1 MRTTMKMLAL
11 ALMVAMLCSCLNVVA
26 EGDVVANVLEFIV
39 EEPVAETP
47 AEETEV
53 EETEETETDLT
64 EEPEVEETE
73 EPVVEPEVEETE
85 EPVVEPEVEETEEPA
100 VEPEVEET
108 EEPVVEPEVE
118 ETEEPVVEPE
128 VTEEPEVIEP
138 TEEPAAEPTPA
149 PTAKP
154 TKKPAPTA
162 EPTPVPVTALGD
174 ADVRLEADGMSEI
187 FVTIPDG
194 AELNIL
200 AVEGDWV
207 KVEVDGEIGYIYID
221 SVAGLVLPEPETTPD
236 PEADEEPEFKVT
248 IFSSR
253 RTVMAPGET
262 VTLSCKL
269 EGFEG
274 YTVSYQW
281 QYDRGNGFEDVPE
294 ATGETYSFEATV
306 EMLAYDWSLLVY
318 YE

>member
-1 MRTTMKMLAL
+1 
-11 ALMVAMLCSCLNVVA
+11 VV
-26 EGDVVANVLEFIV
+26 
-39 EEPVAETP
+39 EP
-47 AEETEV
+47 
-53 EETEETETDLT
+53 
-64 EEPEVEETE
+64 TE
-73 EPVVEPEVEETE
+73 EPVVEPTE
-85 EPVVEPEVEETEEPA
+85 EPVVEP
-100 VEPEVEET
+100 T
-108 EEPVVEPEVE
+108 EEPVVEP
-118 ETEEPVVEPE
+118 
-128 VTEEPEVIEP
+128 TEEPELPSVEDVPVEPTEEPELPSVEDVPVEPTEEPELPSVEDVPAEP

-174 ADVRLEADGMSEI
+174 ADVRLEADGLSEI

-253 RTVMAPGET
+253 RTVMAPGEI